1 MIFDHKF
8 YLESKDRKLPMIN
21 FNQLRGFCLAA
32 KYENFTTAAEKL
44 YVTQPAVT
52 AQIKLFE
59 EYCGLKLF
67 KKRGRKVYL
76 SDEGKTLYQYARK
89 IFEYE
94 EEIENVI
101 GNMRELKIG
110 DLRIGTTK
118 TYARYFMP
126 LMLTKFHET
135 YPQIKIHLDEGS
147 SLNMAYSLCDFQN
160 EIAIIAKAENHSDV
174 YFFPFSE
181 EEVVLITA
189 PDHPLAGKGDISFDQ
204 ISEESVIMKEMG
216 SGTRKLVNDLF
227 AKNHRFPNMLM
238 ETSNTEFIKQLVQ
251 RGDGISFLVKE
262 AVATELEEGKLAT
275 VRLKGH
281 QVFLDVSIAY
291 LKKQRLS
298 PPARAFLD
306 ILGKLAPEE
315 MLPQGIGALM
325 AKMLAQ
331 RKGS

>member
-1 MIFDHKF
+1 MILDHKF
-8 YLESKDRKLPMIN
+8 YLEFKNGKLPMIN

-32 KYENFTTAAEKL
+32 KYENFTIAAQKL

-126 LMLTKFHET
+126 LILTKFHET

-147 SLNMAYSLCDFQN
+147 SLDMAYSLCNFQN
-160 EIAIIAKAENHSDV
+160 EIAIIAKAEDHSDIC
-174 YFFPFSE
+174 FFPFSE

-189 PDHPLAGKGDISFDQ
+189 PDHPLAGKEDISFDQ
-204 ISEESVIMKEMG
+204 ISEESVIMKEIG

-227 AKNHRFPNMLM
+227 RKNHRFPNMLM

-262 AVATELEEGKLAT
+262 AVAIELEEGKLAA
-275 VRLKGH
+275 VRLQGH
-281 QVFLDVSIAY
+281 RIFLNVSIAY
-291 LKKQRLS
+291 LKNQRLS

>member
-1 MIFDHKF
+1 
-8 YLESKDRKLPMIN
+8 MIN

-32 KYENFTTAAEKL
+32 KYENFTIAAEKL

-126 LMLTKFHET
+126 LIFTKFHET

-147 SLNMAYSLCDFQN
+147 SLDMAYSLCNFQN
-160 EIAIIAKAENHSDV
+160 EIAIIAKAEDHSDV
-174 YFFPFSE
+174 CFFPFSE

-204 ISEESVIMKEMG
+204 ISKESVIMKEMG
-216 SGTRKLVNDLF
+216 SGTQKLVNDLF
-227 AKNHRFPNMLM
+227 KKNHCFPNMLM

-262 AVATELEEGKLAT
+262 AVGIELEEGTLAT
-275 VRLKGH
+275 VGLQGDRIL
-281 QVFLDVSIAY
+281 LDVSIAY
-291 LKKQRLS
+291 LKNQRLS
-298 PPARAFLD
+298 PPAKAFLN

-331 RKGS
+331 RKGSQ

>member
-1 MIFDHKF
+1 
-8 YLESKDRKLPMIN
+8 MIN

-32 KYENFTTAAEKL
+32 KYGNFTTAAEKL

-101 GNMRELKIG
+101 GDMRELKIG

-126 LMLTKFHET
+126 LILTKFHET

-147 SLNMAYSLCDFQN
+147 SLDMAYSLCNFQN
-160 EIAIIAKAENHSDV
+160 EIAVIAKAEDHSDIC
-174 YFFPFSE
+174 FFPFSE

-189 PDHPLAGKGDISFDQ
+189 PDHPLAGKEDISFDR
-204 ISEESVIMKEMG
+204 ISEESIIMKEIG

-275 VRLKGH
+275 VRLQGH
-281 QVFLDVSIAY
+281 RIFLDVSIAY